1 MDVFREDFSSGLLPI
16 RGIKHQIDLISIIVI
31 PNHLAYTSNPKE
43 TKELQGQVKELMVKY
58 RLPISRLDELHGS
71 CVFTKIDLKSEHYHI
86 RMKKR

>member
-1 MDVFREDFSSGLLPI
+1 MS
-16 RGIKHQIDLISIIVI
+16 

-58 RLPISRLDELHGS
+58 RLPISRLDDILDELHGS

-86 RMKKR
+86 RMKKKVMNRKLLLKLSIICIIG